1 MVKRSFPG
9 EATPSGFGAKAQ
21 AAQISAGE
29 FKTHCLRLMDEVATT
44 RAELVITK
52 RGKPIARLVPVDG
65 TVAESFGALRGSV
78 IAHEDI
84 VAPDHDSWNEPDR

>member
-1 MVKRSFPG
+1 MVKRSLSDQP
-9 EATPSGFGAKAQ
+9 APSGSGGKAHP
-21 AAQISAGE
+21 AQISAGE
-29 FKTHCLRLMDEVATT
+29 FKTHCLRLMDEVTTT

-52 RGKPIARLVPVDG
+52 RGKPVARLVPVDG

-84 VAPDHDSWNEPDR
+84 VAPDHDSWNEPDL